1 MKLIFRQS
9 LCELQHHSLL
19 ASLHKITN
27 PLLQV
32 KNLEERIKID
42 QMKEALTEIFSEY
55 GTVIDLVAKRN
66 LKAKGQAFVVFDD
79 TEAAE
84 RAIKEVQGFEL
95 FEKPMIL
102 DYARTRSDATVEQE
116 GNAEDFES
124 HKRRRLAEKGTLWIT
139 CELGCIG
146 TWADLYCLMSRAQ
159 TSSRSRRDPEEA
171 QTIRRSSGAR
181 SRCCTTH
188 QSSTWR
194 RTQVIESCSR
204 CCCT

>member
-1 MKLIFRQS
+1 M
-9 LCELQHHSLL
+9 L

-95 FEKPMIL
+95 FEKPMVL
-102 DYARTRSDATVEQE
+102 DYARIRSDATVEQE
-116 GNAEDFES
+116 GNAEDLES

-139 CELGCIG
+139 CKLGCIG
-146 TWADLYCLMSRAQ
+146 TWADLYRLMSRAQ
-159 TSSRSRRDPEEA
+159 TSRRSRRDPEEA
-171 QTIRRSSGAR
+171 QTIRRSCGAG